1 MIQTGDILVVRY
13 LRPNWFNRATEL
25 MGGVSHHNELA
36 CEGRNGMQA
45 LFAHRPQCEMIPYA
59 LRVEQYERGELVF
72 ATYRHHRLDSR
83 LGAADYGLSIAGSL
97 RTMAA
102 LRLPYDVSGIV
113 SFARNLLRNKL
124 GLRSVMRQHEHNVWC
139 TETCDIAY
147 FVAGLDLLDA
157 IPPQPLPAPI
167 HVERCVRAGTLRLVE
182 DYGMHEMIMGA

>member
-1 MIQTGDILVVRY
+1 
-13 LRPNWFNRATEL
+13 
-25 MGGVSHHNELA
+25 
-36 CEGRNGMQA
+36 
-45 LFAHRPQCEMIPYA
+45 
-59 LRVEQYERGELVF
+59 
-72 ATYRHHRLDSR
+72 
-83 LGAADYGLSIAGSL
+83 
-97 RTMAA
+97 MAA